1 MKVSSD
7 THQELTCTNLTN
19 YYYEGVNG
27 DEFDPRDNNATL
39 EDFRTCN
46 RTDPEFWNTTILQKE
61 ITGKYIYILLIL
73 NHPKYNNIC
82 KFISNLLTVSY
93 IDYTDL
99 RKSIVYYNLYCIWT
113 NNVFASFIPFLSL
126 LFFNVSIAMEL
137 NSKANR
143 KKVST

>member
-1 MKVSSD
+1 M
-7 THQELTCTNLTN
+7 LTS
-19 YYYEGVNG
+19 YVNG
-27 DEFDPRDNNATL
+27 PL
-39 EDFRTCN
+39 S
-46 RTDPEFWNTTILQKE
+46 
-61 ITGKYIYILLIL
+61 
-73 NHPKYNNIC
+73 NNIC
-82 KFISNLLTVSY
+82 KFISNILTVSY

-143 KKVST
+143 KKVSIVSVNIWLHLQTVSTQYTNKQKPNHRVSHRYMLISICDYVNTIKISIVVSILKNTKISFSVY

>member
-1 MKVSSD
+1 MI
-7 THQELTCTNLTN
+7 
-19 YYYEGVNG
+19 
-27 DEFDPRDNNATL
+27 
-39 EDFRTCN
+39 
-46 RTDPEFWNTTILQKE
+46 ILS
-61 ITGKYIYILLIL
+61 
-73 NHPKYNNIC
+73 NNIC

-143 KKVST
+143 KKVSIVSVNIWLHLQTVSTYASKQKPNHRVSHTRYMLISICDYVNTIKNFNSCINLEKYKNKLFSI